1 MAEML
6 KSSAGGQHNI
16 GFTEMSTTTATY
28 NSRVLGYEKKKRARH
43 TKLTCFLGGI
53 QADMEPSD
61 VMHYFVKLT
70 FDSGCRGSVLNVQ
83 LIPKKGFGFVT
94 FDYPDAV
101 ECVLQSR

>member
-1 MAEML
+1 ML

-83 LIPKKGFGFVT
+83 LIPKK
-94 FDYPDAV
+94 
-101 ECVLQSR
+101 VLGSLLLIIPTP